1 MLEILKFVTSGFWT
15 FVGSL
20 IFTAL
25 LGTIMS
31 DLVIELFKL
40 LKTRRNEN
48 SNKIN

>member
-15 FVGSL
+15 FIGCFL
-20 IFTAL
+20 FTAL

-31 DLVIELFKL
+31 DLIIELFGL
-40 LKTRRNEN
+40 LKTRKNEN